1 MTHSIEGV
9 LLKVN
14 SGQSRWYRYRDCSV
28 NFLPDGITKPI
39 NECLFWIVNEIIEIK
54 ANQTNEQL
62 AFLLNN

>member
-9 LLKVN
+9 LLN
-14 SGQSRWYRYRDCSV
+14 SDGWRWYRYRDCSV
-28 NFLPDGITKPI
+28 NSLPDGITKPN
-39 NECLFWIVNEIIEIK
+39 NECLFGIVNEIIEIK